1 MDKKTERV
9 AGEVGLSVAGL
20 PTSESFIRG
29 AEDLSIPQLAVVQ
42 GMTEGVDPKSIGQ
55 WYDRKS
61 KAVYGETVV
70 GHVLEHR
77 TVTVRSDN
85 KFGRKGEDG
94 KLLEFVD
101 TAVKKVL
108 LLPAG
113 STVPVIVN
121 VKLPNYE
128 WASAATSLLN
138 YRSPAEPRITF
149 GTKLVKY
156 KVGQSYVATVSVAP
170 CDDQAELSAA
180 AAAYAQYAKQW
191 ASSQHDFEDYSSFVQ
206 EPEPEEAAPVE
217 DIPFKG

>member
-1 MDKKTERV
+1 MDKKTEKV

-55 WYDRKS
+55 WYDRVS
-61 KAVYGETVV
+61 KAVYGEAVV

-77 TVTVRSDN
+77 TVTIRSDN
-85 KFGRKGEDG
+85 KFGKKGEDG
-94 KLLEFVD
+94 NVLEFVD

-128 WASAATSLLN
+128 WAAAATSLLN
-138 YRSPAEPRITF
+138 YRSPAEPRVTF
-149 GTKLVKY
+149 GTKLVKGE
-156 KVGQSYVATVSVAP
+156 KGQWYVATVATAP
-170 CDDQAELSAA
+170 CEDQVELSAA

-191 ASSQHDFEDYSSFVQ
+191 ASSQHDFENYSSVAH
-206 EPEPEEAAPVE
+206 EPADDEAAAVE